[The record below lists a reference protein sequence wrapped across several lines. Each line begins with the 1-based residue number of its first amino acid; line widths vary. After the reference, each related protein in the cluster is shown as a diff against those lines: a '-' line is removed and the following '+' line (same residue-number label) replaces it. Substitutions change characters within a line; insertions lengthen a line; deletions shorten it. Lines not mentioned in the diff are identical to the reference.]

1 MSTLY
6 NFAFYLPFGLAF
18 VVPADFL
25 PELGAAFLALAFVAI
40 LVKCVQPQPSEWD
53 SLPNNRLL
61 IQSAYTNVYVIFI

>member
-1 MSTLY
+1 MILRYGQKNEGAQMSTLY

-40 LVKCVQPQPSEWD
+40 LVKC
-53 SLPNNRLL
+53 
-61 IQSAYTNVYVIFI
+61 I

>member
-1 MSTLY
+1 MRVSQMSTLY

-40 LVKCVQPQPSEWD
+40 LVKC
-53 SLPNNRLL
+53 
-61 IQSAYTNVYVIFI
+61 I